1 MKSVI
6 TFLLLF
12 LIPIFGEAQ
21 SVKWISIEQ
30 LQQLSKKEKRKVMID
45 VYTSWCGWCK
55 TMDKNTFNYGP
66 IAKYLNENYYAVKL
80 NAESNIKISFNGK
93 EYGMDGKYNEI
104 SVELLRGEMGF
115 PTTVFLDEEFNMI
128 QSLPGY
134 IDADKFEMIIQYFGD
149 DYYKKI
155 PWSKYERTYS
165 TQKNARN

>member
-1 MKSVI
+1 MKYIILV
-6 TFLLLF
+6 FLFVFSSTLAD
-12 LIPIFGEAQ
+12 AQ

-55 TMDKNTFNYGP
+55 HMDKNTFNYGP

-80 NAESNIKISFNGK
+80 NAESNLKINFNGK
-93 EYGMDGKYNEI
+93 DYGMDDKYNELSI
-104 SVELLRGEMGF
+104 EMLRGEMGF
-115 PTTVFLDEEFNMI
+115 PTTVFLDEELNMI

-134 IDADKFEMIIQYFGD
+134 IDAEKFEMIIQYFGD
-149 DYYKKI
+149 DFYKKI
-155 PWSKYERTYS
+155 PWTKYERTYS